1 VWLLEVFQIMPI
13 LTGKTC
19 QLRPLARSDMPRF
32 LSWRQNRQ
40 LRQAVLGYRFPVTA
54 EMEANW
60 FDSMLNEQSQRVA
73 FFSIDV
79 IGDRQAQPSVTAVS
93 DQVIGFCR
101 LTDID
106 WISRHAELGIMIG
119 DAISRGRGMGTEATA
134 LLCRYAFDDLNLER
148 VWLQVDDANQPAKH
162 LYGRLGFKEEGRLRR
177 HAFVGGEYH
186 DLILMGLLRGE
197 RQGVDAKLAEA
208 S

>member
-1 VWLLEVFQIMPI
+1 MSI

-19 QLRPLARSDMPRF
+19 QLRPLSRSDMPKF
-32 LSWRQNRQ
+32 LAWRQNRS

-60 FDSMLNEQSQRVA
+60 FESILNEQSQRIA

-79 IGDRQAQPSVTAVS
+79 TADQHAQRNGIAA
-93 DQVIGFCR
+93 DEEVIGFCR

-106 WISRHAELGIMIG
+106 WISRHAELGIMVG
-119 DAISRGRGMGTEATA
+119 DVTLHGRGIGAEATA
-134 LLCRYAFDDLNLER
+134 LLCRYAFNDLNLER
-148 VWLQVDDANQPAKH
+148 VWLQVADSNEPAKR

-177 HAFVGGEYH
+177 HAFVGGKYH
-186 DLILMGLLRGE
+186 DLIVMGLLRGE
-197 RQGVDAKLAEA
+197 CQAIDTRLTGV